1 MKVSYYPGCSMS
13 GTAREYG
20 ESLESV
26 SKTLGVELKQLP
38 DWTCCGSSSA
48 HVSDDDLAIALSA
61 RNLLIAQRAGMDVMV
76 PCAMCYGRFKVAEKE
91 LLKGRRVEGI
101 NGEYKGSIQI
111 KPAHEFFWQKLGE
124 DVLKQKVKKSLEGL
138 NPVCYYGCLTARPPE
153 VTDCPN
159 PENPMDIDRL
169 MKALGAKVKPWS
181 YKTDCCGGSL
191 ILTRPDIA
199 KKLIQKILDMA
210 QESGADCIVA
220 ACPMCQMNLDS
231 RQREIAKETGKDYE
245 IPVFFFTELMGL
257 AFNDLSVKKWLG
269 RHEVDA
275 SPLLKQK
282 GLI

>member
-13 GTAREYG
+13 GTAKEYG
-20 ESLESV
+20 ESLESI
-26 SKTLGVELKQLP
+26 SKTLEVELKQLP

-48 HVSDDDLAIALSA
+48 HVSDDDLAVALSA

-91 LLKGRRVEGI
+91 LLKGRRIEGLD
-101 NGEYKGSIQI
+101 GEYKGEIQI
-111 KPAHEFFWQKLGE
+111 KPAHEFFWQKVG
-124 DVLKQKVKKSLEGL
+124 DDALKQQIKKSLEGL

-153 VTDCPN
+153 VTDCPD

-169 MKALGAKVKPWS
+169 MKALGTKVKSWS

-199 KKLIQKILDMA
+199 KKLIQKLLDMA

-231 RQREIAKETGKDYE
+231 RQEEIGKEIGKEYGM
-245 IPVFFFTELMGL
+245 PVFFFTELMGL
-257 AFNDLSVKKWLG
+257 AFGNQSVKKWLG
-269 RHEVDA
+269 RHEVNPI
-275 SPLLKQK
+275 PLLQQK